1 LDITQI
7 NAALTATGAVASAGV
22 PAKLIVV
29 LAALGAAAAGGA
41 YWATHNGNNTPA
53 ATIQPGAT
61 VAAGVGTVGPP
72 R

>member
-1 LDITQI
+1 
-7 NAALTATGAVASAGV
+7 
-22 PAKLIVV
+22 VV

-41 YWATHNGNNTPA
+41 YWATHNGSNTPA

-61 VAAGVGTVGPP
+61 VVAGAGSVGPP

>member
-1 LDITQI
+1 MVINQT
-7 NAALTATGAVASAGV
+7 NAALTASGATASAGV
-22 PAKLIVV
+22 STKLIVV
-29 LAALGAAAAGGA
+29 LVALGAAAAGGA
-41 YWATHNGNNTPA
+41 YWATHNGSNTPA